1 MTVIQKVFGVE
12 GRLRRRDYWLI
23 VLGKYVVTVVLLLM
37 VGAAT
42 GDFGDRTGFGPF
54 RMVQVGLWIPSLWI
68 SIAIALKRCHDRN
81 KGGGWVA
88 FFWLV
93 PIVGWIWGLVEM
105 GFLDGTQG
113 PNRYGKSPKGIGG
126 DTDRELER
134 VFA

>member
-1 MTVIQKVFGVE
+1 VTWAHKIFGFS

-23 VLGKYVVTVVLLLM
+23 GIGKFLASVVLLLI

-42 GDFGDRTGFGPF
+42 GDFGDREGFGPF
-54 RMVQVGLWIPSLWI
+54 KIAQFVLLFPSLWI
-68 SIAIALKRCHDRN
+68 SIAIALKRCHDRD

-93 PIVGWIWGLVEM
+93 PVVGWIWGVVEM
-105 GFLDGTQG
+105 AFLDGTQG
-113 PNRYGKSPKGIGG
+113 RNSYGKSPKGIGAA
-126 DTDRELER
+126 DPLAE

>member
-1 MTVIQKVFGVE
+1 MTVVQKVFGFE

-23 VLGKYVVTVVLLLM
+23 ILGKYAVTIALLLL
-37 VGAAT
+37 VGAVT
-42 GDFGDRTGFGPF
+42 GDFGDGTGFGPF
-54 RMVQVGLWIPSLWI
+54 KMVQVGLWIPSFWV
-68 SIAIALKRCHDRN
+68 SVAIALKRCHDRD

-113 PNRYGKSPKGIGG
+113 PNSYGKSPKGVGG
-126 DTDRELER
+126 DTDSELAR

>member
-1 MTVIQKVFGVE
+1 MTLTHKIFGFS

-23 VLGKYVVTVVLLLM
+23 NIGMALAVAMITLVSF
-37 VGAAT
+37 AI
-42 GDFGDRTGFGPF
+42 FGDAEQPFGPTAILQYVLYIPQF
-54 RMVQVGLWIPSLWI
+54 WIGL
-68 SIAIALKRCHDRN
+68 AIALKRCHDRD

-93 PIVGWIWGLVEM
+93 PIVGWIWGAVEM

-113 PNRYGKSPKGIGG
+113 PNKYGKSPKGVGG

>member
-1 MTVIQKVFGVE
+1 MTLMQKLFGFE

-23 VLGKYVVTVVLLLM
+23 IVGKYVVSFM
-37 VGAAT
+37 VGVLVFAAT
-42 GDFGDRTGFGPF
+42 GDTGQNGFGAVNIAQLVLF
-54 RMVQVGLWIPSLWI
+54 VPSLWI
-68 SIAIALKRCHDRN
+68 SIAIALKRCHDRD

-93 PIVGWIWGLVEM
+93 PIVGWIWGFIEL

-113 PNRYGKSPKGIGG
+113 RNSYGKSPKGIGSA
-126 DTDRELER
+126 EPLAE